1 MELPRSLRALLE
13 TALDGSG
20 RARPR
25 YDAIVVGAGLAGLA
39 AAQALRAEGLR
50 TLTLEARDRIGG
62 RVLTDRSRATP
73 IDIGAS
79 WVHGPD
85 GNPIARLLREA
96 GASLRRTDFDRVA
109 LYRDGRKIGERKPL
123 GDLHR
128 FLARRK
134 EEIDADES
142 LQQALDLYLRRERF
156 EPDREAL
163 LRHLVATDMET
174 ELGAELTDLS
184 LRWLDED
191 EEFKGGD
198 FFVAS
203 GYDAILEPLA
213 RDLDIRLSAPVRA
226 IADASDGV
234 AISTDA
240 ETLHADAAIVTVP
253 LGVLKSGAIRFTPA
267 LVEAKRRAAK
277 ALRMGNL
284 HKSFLE
290 FDHAFWDDAQT
301 IVIARGDKYWRELID
316 VTKAVGRPALVA
328 LHCGEAASRLARMS
342 AGEIAAR
349 ATEALR
355 SAFPDAVSPLH
366 VTTSAWEDDPFS
378 LGSYSFTPVG
388 ASLDM
393 HEELARP
400 QGRLYFAGEH
410 TSRDYPATTHG
421 AYLSGQRAAR
431 LLLRSRERAARAV
444 SGRTSRKRG

>member
-13 TALDGSG
+13 TALGGD

-25 YDAIVVGAGLAGLA
+25 YDVIVVGAGLAGLA
-39 AAQALRAEGLR
+39 AAQALSAEGLR

-85 GNPIARLLREA
+85 GNPIARLLQEA
-96 GASLRRTDFDRVA
+96 GATLRRTDFDRIA
-109 LYRDGRKIGERKPL
+109 LYRDGRKIGDRKSL
-123 GDLHR
+123 EDFHR

-134 EEIDADES
+134 EEIDADEP
-142 LQQALDLYLRRERF
+142 LQQTLDLYLRRKRVEA
-156 EPDREAL
+156 DREFL
-163 LRHLVATDMET
+163 LRHLVSTDIET
-174 ELGAELTDLS
+174 ELGAELSDLS
-184 LRWLDED
+184 LHWFEED

-213 RDLDIRLSAPVRA
+213 RGLDIRLRTPVHA
-226 IADASDGV
+226 VADTGDSV
-234 AISTDA
+234 LVSTDA
-240 ETLHADAAIVTVP
+240 EAVHADAAIVTVS
-253 LGVLKSGAIRFTPA
+253 LGVLKSGAIRFTPGLA
-267 LVEAKRRAAK
+267 KAKRRAMK
-277 ALRMGNL
+277 ALGMGNL
-284 HKSFLE
+284 HKTFLE
-290 FDHAFWDDAQT
+290 FGHAFWDDAQT

-342 AGEIAAR
+342 KAEIAAH

-355 SAFPDAVSPLH
+355 SAFPNAEPPIFA
-366 VTTSAWEDDPFS
+366 TTSAWEDDPFS

-393 HEELARP
+393 YEDLARP

-431 LLLRSRERAARAV
+431 MLLRSRKLARR
-444 SGRTSRKRG
+444 SGVA